1 MKKNVILFLMILCQ
15 SVAMAQYNVGSS
27 ITKQTDIFGNTTTVH
42 KDHYGNTTGT
52 SITQKLTYSGIPQ
65 PNIKVIT
72 LTLKPG
78 HGSIYYI

>member
-27 ITKQTDIFGNTTTVH
+27 ITKQTDMFGNTTTVH

-52 SITQKLTYSGIPQ
+52 STTQKTDIFGNTTTQHKSN
-65 PNIKVIT
+65 NINTKT
-72 LTLKPG
+72 W
-78 HGSIYYI
+78 SW